1 VTDISSDRT
10 QNKPRSR
17 WTHIALPA
25 AILVI
30 SIVTAVIFYS
40 RVSPTV
46 AYHFHNGTPDRW
58 MSRGVFLG
66 WMIAP
71 QILFTFL
78 GFSLTRILML
88 GSKYVSLEETPIARL
103 LPVMGN
109 MVVLPQI
116 ILFLAM
122 LEFFLFNVYSIKPVP
137 FWIIAAAI
145 LAAGA
150 AVLAIL
156 FARIMQQFKR
166 QQQGKNLQ
174 E

>member
-1 VTDISSDRT
+1 MTAISSDST
-10 QNKPRSR
+10 QNKPHLR
-17 WTHIALPA
+17 WTHIALPV

-30 SIVTAVIFYS
+30 SVVTAVIFYS

-71 QILFTFL
+71 QILFTLL
-78 GFSLTRILML
+78 GFSLIRILML

-109 MVVLPQI
+109 MVVIPQI

-122 LEFFLFNVYSIKPVP
+122 LEFFLFNVYNITPVP
-137 FWIIAAAI
+137 FWIVAAAV
-145 LAAGA
+145 LAVGA

-156 FARIMQQFKR
+156 FARIMRQFK
-166 QQQGKNLQ
+166 QQPQGKNLQ